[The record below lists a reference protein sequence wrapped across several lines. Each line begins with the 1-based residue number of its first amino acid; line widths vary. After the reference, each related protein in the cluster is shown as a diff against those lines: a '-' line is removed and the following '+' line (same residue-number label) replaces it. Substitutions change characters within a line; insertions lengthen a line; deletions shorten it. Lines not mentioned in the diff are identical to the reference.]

1 VSRSDRAGS
10 YRHKQSAA
18 ELVDLRFGQGLTP
31 LSAMIEVADRCNEA
45 CVHCYQVQGQKGEMS
60 TDELRRVMDE
70 LSEMGVIFL
79 TISGGEPTL
88 RKDFLELVEHARK
101 RRFAVKI
108 YSNGLRIDEKLA
120 NRLGELAVQEVQLSL
135 YSRKPEVHD
144 GVTRVPGSFERTV
157 QAAKHLRAA
166 GVAVVLKSPLMSV
179 NQDDVTAYADWV
191 RSLGADYSMD
201 PNMTAREDGALDPLA
216 LDADKEAYFT
226 LQRHPAFSSA
236 QSAASPHALDAAPCR
251 ACQGNVH
258 IEANGEVRPCTQW
271 TLPAGDCRS
280 EGVAAAWREN
290 PTAQV
295 VRSLTWGDL
304 PACRECDLE
313 SHCSRCFS
321 EAQVHSGNALAPYA
335 RACRRALWQ
344 YELSTGAAPR
354 VDVAKGA
361 TEQLGPYRRLGEHHF
376 EARPMRLSEEDL
388 ARLERHPFLLRER
401 HVDRAQSSSP
411 EAGDAAGET
420 TQSPSVGRLVQL
432 RRSRREALTDRGAE
446 PSSSER
452 LAAERGCD

>member
-1 VSRSDRAGS
+1 MSRTDRAGS

-70 LSEMGVIFL
+70 LSELGVIFL

-120 NRLGELAVQEVQLSL
+120 QRLGQLAVQEVQLSL

-144 GVTRVPGSFERTV
+144 AVTRVPGSFQRTV

-201 PNMTAREDGALDPLA
+201 QLSRFIDRGVREKMQRVATGE
-216 LDADKEAYFT
+216 EAVES
-226 LQRHPAFSSA
+226 Q
-236 QSAASPHALDAAPCR
+236 
-251 ACQGNVH
+251 
-258 IEANGEVRPCTQW
+258 
-271 TLPAGDCRS
+271 
-280 EGVAAAWREN
+280 AAAGGR
-290 PTAQV
+290 Q
-295 VRSLTWGDL
+295 LIDL
-304 PACRECDLE
+304 
-313 SHCSRCFS
+313 
-321 EAQVHSGNALAPYA
+321 
-335 RACRRALWQ
+335 RALMR
-344 YELSTGAAPR
+344 G
-354 VDVAKGA
+354 KF
-361 TEQLGPYRRLGEHHF
+361 RR
-376 EARPMRLSEEDL
+376 
-388 ARLERHPFLLRER
+388 
-401 HVDRAQSSSP
+401 
-411 EAGDAAGET
+411 
-420 TQSPSVGRLVQL
+420 
-432 RRSRREALTDRGAE
+432 
-446 PSSSER
+446 
-452 LAAERGCD
+452 